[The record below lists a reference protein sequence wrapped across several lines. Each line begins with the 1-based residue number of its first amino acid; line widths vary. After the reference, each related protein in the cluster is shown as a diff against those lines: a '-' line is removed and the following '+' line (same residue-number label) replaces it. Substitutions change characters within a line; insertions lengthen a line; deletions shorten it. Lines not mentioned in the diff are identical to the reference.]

1 MGVAERERN
10 EDARV
15 ANFLAGVF
23 TLPLIPRRNTP
34 RCLAGARSR
43 YLGEIPGF
51 IKRHGYERSS
61 RIRARVGLLIGF
73 YDPGSCSA
81 GDPFAGES
89 SRDRSEIDR
98 KWDASSFLF
107 GRRYELAVSHVSIQS
122 SDEHRDWD
130 TRAFDMYDARL
141 EVFLRLLTFVRRAR
155 ILNLKELNY

>member
-34 RCLAGARSR
+34 RCLAGARPAIS
-43 YLGEIPGF
+43 
-51 IKRHGYERSS
+51 ERS
-61 RIRARVGLLIGF
+61 RGLLKDMATKDRAAWDSWLGF
-73 YDPGSCSA
+73 TIPAAAPPAIPASRA
-81 GDPFAGES
+81 PFAGES

-122 SDEHRDWD
+122 SDEHRNWD

-141 EVFLRLLTFVRRAR
+141 EVFLRLLTFVRSW
-155 ILNLKELNY
+155 NTES